1 MTEPDS
7 KEPKTTKTATRLTV
21 YCDEDASGN
30 FDVGYAAAMKETG
43 QKVAMRPSHIVGQL
57 ICAAFMI
64 MARNYS
70 TIQSELQSA
79 VKASQNAESKKAKK
93 SKSKGRN

>member
-1 MTEPDS
+1 MPEPDS
-7 KEPKTTKTATRLTV
+7 KEPKVTKTATRLTV

-30 FDVGYAAAMKETG
+30 FDVGYVAAMKETG

-79 VKASQNAESKKAKK
+79 MKTEPQKKKK
-93 SKSKGRN
+93 KR